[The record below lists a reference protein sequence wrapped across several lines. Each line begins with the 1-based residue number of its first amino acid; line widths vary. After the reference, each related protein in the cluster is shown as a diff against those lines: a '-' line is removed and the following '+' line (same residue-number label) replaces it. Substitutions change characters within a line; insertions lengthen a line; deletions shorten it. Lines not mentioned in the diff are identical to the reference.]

1 MIRPSYFKTVRDRRA
16 KTLTPAVLSRLEN
29 SQQTQRGMEEISR
42 LKQQGE
48 DIRPGKEMLSVV
60 TWGARYKEG
69 EPRGTEGA
77 QPTGLFFIDCDHLKE
92 SPRDV
97 YHRLMTAASIQDETR
112 RKAVAE
118 LMEQHTKGAHV
129 TPSGEGLRLIM
140 TKLLLTEDNEQNI
153 EAFKRLLAEDPA
165 ISTVDTKV
173 KDIGHPSYV
182 PSEDYWIYFDNEILN
197 DDEENQVHD
206 AGSSR
211 CADLLASAR
220 QSVANASSVSGG
232 TTPNTGRTVSSQD
245 ELRGDYRLRLNF
257 DAEGH
262 PIGSNGK
269 RLQTEYRGHLLS
281 EIRDNIVTLA
291 GGKPNVGDRN
301 TRTYKVLSALAPIVD
316 YKEEVLRTLIPYWG
330 LTWDEVEP
338 IAKSAAKRR
347 PSEKLPYLLWKV
359 LHEMGIDD
367 ASMQV
372 DEQDEDAADDEEITQ
387 TESTLLCS
395 QPPLAP
401 VFKQWVSRAPK
412 DYIEMIYFSVL
423 FCMACLASKLRARYL
438 DGRIH
443 SPSFFITVEGTS
455 GSGKSWVVDVCDML
469 LEPMAQDDQKGL
481 EKEMEYQRELKK
493 CRNKAKQPE
502 DPLIIQRILDP
513 TISVSAFLK
522 QNYQNKGLHA
532 LTVCPEVD
540 TMVKQHSRGAWGQLS
555 DLYRLAYEN
564 AVTGQKFL
572 SENSFSGRAKVFY
585 NLLVTGTPKSM
596 ARFFRN
602 VEDGLV
608 TRTIPVVLPDQF
620 GARNPQ
626 WKPWTQLQ
634 RKVISDTVM
643 HVYRSLS
650 MDEEGHV
657 ADEHLMQM
665 PWLNDALDGWLEEQ
679 RLKSL
684 KEMSRSRDQYRR
696 RAANDG
702 FRAGMVV
709 YYLLG
714 EKPTADV
721 KRKVIAN
728 ALYVATYAVE
738 ALVAKYGRE
747 TEETLTDKQERRPS
761 KSNVL
766 FDMMPD
772 AFNRDL
778 LKQKMTELKVLSKLR
793 DVVWRWS
800 KSGLV
805 EVMPD
810 GSLRKRTQE
819 SETCIEEQ
827 SSEVSQT
834 PQKS

>member
-1 MIRPSYFKTVRDRRA
+1 MMRPSYFLNVRDRRA
-16 KTLTPAVLSRLEN
+16 KTLTPAVLQCLET
-29 SQQTQRGMEEISR
+29 SQQTRRGMEEIVR
-42 LKQQGE
+42 LREAGE
-48 DIRPGKEMLSVV
+48 DIRQGKEMLSVV
-60 TWGARYKEG
+60 TWAARYQEG

-92 SPRDV
+92 PPREV
-97 YHRLMTAASIQDETR
+97 YERLMSAASIADEAR

-118 LMEQHTKGAHV
+118 VMREHVKGGHV

-140 TKLLLTEDNEQNI
+140 TKLLPAEDNEQNI
-153 EAFKRLLAEDPA
+153 EAFKRLLADDPA
-165 ISTVDTKV
+165 IGTVDTKV

-182 PSEDYWIYFDNEILN
+182 PGEDFWIYFDNAILEN
-197 DDEENQVHD
+197 DDEET
-206 AGSSR
+206 
-211 CADLLASAR
+211 ASA
-220 QSVANASSVSGG
+220 SSASNVLCVSSA
-232 TTPNTGRTVSSQD
+232 TQPVVSQD
-245 ELRGDYRLRLNF
+245 EQRGDYRQRLSY

-262 PIGSNGK
+262 PTGDGGK
-269 RLQTEYRGHLLS
+269 RLQTEYRGHQLS

-291 GGKPNVGDRN
+291 GGSPAVGDRN

-330 LTWDEVEP
+330 LTWEEVEP

-359 LHEMGIDD
+359 LREMGIDD

-372 DEQDEDAADDEEITQ
+372 DDQDEDALADEEIRQ
-387 TESTLLCS
+387 AESPLLCKM
-395 QPPLAP
+395 PPLAP

-412 DYIEMIYFSVL
+412 DYVEMVYFSVL
-423 FCMACLASKLRARYL
+423 FCMGCLASKLRARYL

-443 SPSFFITVEGTS
+443 SPSFFFTVEGTS

-469 LEPMAQDDQKGL
+469 LAPMAADDARGL

-493 CRNKAKQPE
+493 CRNKAKQPD
-502 DPLIIQRILDP
+502 DPLVIQRILDP

-532 LTVCPEVD
+532 LTICPEVD

-596 ARFFRN
+596 AKFFRN

-608 TRTIPVVLPDQF
+608 TRTIPIVLPDQF

-626 WKPWTQLQ
+626 WKPWTKLQL
-634 RKVISDTVM
+634 KVIGDTVGR
-643 HVYRSLS
+643 VYHALS
-650 MDEEGHV
+650 MSEDGQV
-657 ADEHLMQM
+657 AEEHLMKLD
-665 PWLNDALDGWLEEQ
+665 WLNAALDGWLEEQ
-679 RLKSL
+679 RLLSL

-702 FRAGMVV
+702 FRAGMVI

-738 ALVAKYGRE
+738 SLIAKYGRE
-747 TEETLTDKQERRPS
+747 TEETLQDKGRRPP
-761 KSNVL
+761 KTIIL

-772 AFNRDL
+772 SFSREQ

-800 KSGLV
+800 KSGLIDV
-805 EVMPD
+805 LPD
-810 GSLRKRTQE
+810 GNIRKLKN
-819 SETCIEEQ
+819 S
-827 SSEVSQT
+827 
-834 PQKS
+834 

>member
-29 SQQTQRGMEEISR
+29 SQQTQRGMEEINR
-42 LKQQGE
+42 LKQQDE

-118 LMEQHTKGAHV
+118 VMQQHTKGAHV

-140 TKLLLTEDNEQNI
+140 TKLLPTEDNEQNI

-182 PSEDYWIYFDNEILN
+182 PSENYWIYFDNTILEN
-197 DDEENQVHD
+197 DDEENNNSCAD
-206 AGSSR
+206 GSR
-211 CADLLASAR
+211 CAGLLATAG
-220 QSVANASSVSGG
+220 QSVANASSVSEGSATTKG
-232 TTPNTGRTVSSQD
+232 TVPATD
-245 ELRGDYRLRLNF
+245 ELRGDYRLRLTF

-291 GGKPNVGDRN
+291 GGKPDVGDRN

-372 DEQDEDAADDEEITQ
+372 DEQDEDAADDEEIAQ

-564 AVTGQKFL
+564 AVTGQKFM

-608 TRTIPVVLPDQF
+608 TRTIPIVLPDQF

-643 HVYRSLS
+643 HVYRTLS
-650 MDEEGHV
+650 MDEEGRV
-657 ADEHLMQM
+657 ADEHLMQL

-679 RLKSL
+679 RLKAI

-728 ALYVATYAVE
+728 AIYVATYAVE

-805 EVMPD
+805 EVLPD

-819 SETCIEEQ
+819 PETSKEEQ
-827 SSEVSQT
+827 PSEVSQT

>member
-1 MIRPSYFKTVRDRRA
+1 MRPSYFKNVRDRRA
-16 KTLTPAVLSRLEN
+16 KTLTPAALSILQN
-29 SQQTQRGMEEISR
+29 SQQTLRGMEEINR
-42 LKQQGE
+42 LKQE
-48 DIRPGKEMLSVV
+48 DADIRPGKEMLSIV

-69 EPRGTEGA
+69 DPRGTEGA

-92 SPRDV
+92 DPKAV
-97 YHRLMTAASIQDETR
+97 YERLMTASSIEDETR
-112 RKAVAE
+112 RQAVAE
-118 LMEQHTKGAHV
+118 VMKTHVKGAHV

-140 TKLLLTEDNEQNI
+140 TKLLPNEDNEKNI
-153 EAFKRLLAEDPA
+153 EAFKQLLSSDPA
-165 ISTVDTKV
+165 IETVDTKV

-182 PSEDYWIYFDNEILN
+182 PSADYWIFFDNTILE
-197 DDEENQVHD
+197 DDNYVEE
-206 AGSSR
+206 
-211 CADLLASAR
+211 SAEV
-220 QSVANASSVSGG
+220 QLP
-232 TTPNTGRTVSSQD
+232 TTDVQPSTTQNTD
-245 ELRGDYRLRLNF
+245 EQRGDYRQRLSY
-257 DAEGH
+257 DAEGF
-262 PIGSNGK
+262 PTGNNGK
-269 RLQTEYRGHLLS
+269 RLQTEYRGHLLT
-281 EIRDNIVTLA
+281 EIRDNIITLM
-291 GGKPNVGDRN
+291 GGKPEVGDRN
-301 TRTYKVLSALAPIVD
+301 MRTYKVLSAMAPIVD

-338 IAKSAAKRR
+338 IARSASKRK

-359 LHEMGIDD
+359 LREMGIDD

-372 DEQDEDAADDEEITQ
+372 DENDEDALDDEEL
-387 TESTLLCS
+387 TEPEESPQHKT
-395 QPPLAP
+395 PPLAP

-412 DYIEMIYFSVL
+412 DYVEMIYFAVL
-423 FCMACLASKLRARYL
+423 FCLAALASKLRARYL

-443 SPSFFITVEGTS
+443 SPSLFVTVEGTS

-469 LEPMAQDDQKGL
+469 LEPMAQDDAKGL

-502 DPLIIQRILDP
+502 DPEVIQRILDP

-532 LTVCPEVD
+532 LTICPEVD

-564 AVTGQKFL
+564 ATTGQKFL

-596 ARFFRN
+596 AKFFRN

-634 RKVISDTVM
+634 LKVINDTVLR
-643 HVYRSLS
+643 VYRALS
-650 MDEEGHV
+650 MDEEGNV
-657 ADEHLMQM
+657 AEEHMMQM
-665 PWLNDALDGWLEEQ
+665 PWLNDALDEWLEEQ
-679 RLKSL
+679 RLRAI

-702 FRAGMVV
+702 FRAGMVI

-728 ALYVATYAVE
+728 ALYVATFAVE
-738 ALVAKYGRE
+738 SLIAKYGVE
-747 TEETLTDKQERRPS
+747 TEETLVEKGAKLS
-761 KSNVL
+761 KTGIL
-766 FDMMPD
+766 YDLMPD
-772 AFNRDL
+772 KFSRDE
-778 LKQKMTELKVLSKLR
+778 LKQKMQEQKVLSR
-793 DVVWRWS
+793 VRNVVWRWA

-805 EVMPD
+805 EVLPD
-810 GSLRKRTQE
+810 GLISKTE
-819 SETCIEEQ
+819 SEN
-827 SSEVSQT
+827 
-834 PQKS
+834 KSTT

>member
-1 MIRPSYFKTVRDRRA
+1 MRPSYFKSVRDRRA
-16 KTLTPAVLSRLEN
+16 KTLTPAALSILQN
-29 SQQTQRGMEEISR
+29 SQQTLRGMEEISR
-42 LKQQGE
+42 LKQE
-48 DIRPGKEMLSVV
+48 DADIRPGKEMLSIV

-69 EPRGTEGA
+69 DPRGTEGA

-92 SPRDV
+92 DPKAV
-97 YHRLMTAASIQDETR
+97 YERLMTASSIEDETR
-112 RKAVAE
+112 RQAVAE
-118 LMEQHTKGAHV
+118 VMKTHVKGAHV

-140 TKLLLTEDNEQNI
+140 TKLLPNEDNEKNI
-153 EAFKRLLAEDPA
+153 EAFKQLLSSDPA
-165 ISTVDTKV
+165 IETVDTKV

-182 PSEDYWIYFDNEILN
+182 PSADYWIFFDNEILE
-197 DDEENQVHD
+197 DDESE
-206 AGSSR
+206 AE
-211 CADLLASAR
+211 AASA
-220 QSVANASSVSGG
+220 SNASNVLSIFPE
-232 TTPNTGRTVSSQD
+232 TTKTETAHTSD
-245 ELRGDYRLRLNF
+245 EQRGDYCQHLTY
-257 DAEGH
+257 DAEGF
-262 PIGSNGK
+262 PLGSNGK
-269 RLQTEYRGHLLS
+269 RLQTEYRGHLLT
-281 EIRDNIVTLA
+281 EIRDNIITLM
-291 GGKPNVGDRN
+291 GGKPEVGDRN
-301 TRTYKVLSALAPIVD
+301 MRTYKVLSAMAPIVD

-338 IAKSAAKRR
+338 IARSASKRK

-359 LHEMGIDD
+359 LREMGIDD

-372 DEQDEDAADDEEITQ
+372 DENDEDAPDDEEL
-387 TESTLLCS
+387 TEPEESPQHKT
-395 QPPLAP
+395 PPLAP

-412 DYIEMIYFSVL
+412 DYVEMIYFTVL
-423 FCMACLASKLRARYL
+423 FCLAALASKLRARYL

-443 SPSFFITVEGTS
+443 SPSLFVTVEGTS

-469 LEPMAQDDQKGL
+469 LEPMAQDDAKGL

-502 DPLIIQRILDP
+502 DPEVIQRILDP

-532 LTVCPEVD
+532 LTICPEVD

-564 AVTGQKFL
+564 ATTGQKFL

-596 ARFFRN
+596 AKFFRN

-634 RKVISDTVM
+634 LKVINDTVLR
-643 HVYRSLS
+643 VYRALS
-650 MDEEGHV
+650 MDEEGNV
-657 ADEHLMQM
+657 AEEHMMQM
-665 PWLNDALDGWLEEQ
+665 PWLNDALDEWLEEQ
-679 RLKSL
+679 RLRAI

-702 FRAGMVV
+702 FRAGMVI

-728 ALYVATYAVE
+728 ALYVATFAVE
-738 ALVAKYGRE
+738 SLIAKYGVE
-747 TEETLTDKQERRPS
+747 TEETLVEKGAKQS
-761 KSNVL
+761 KTGIL
-766 FDMMPD
+766 YDLMPD
-772 AFNRDL
+772 KFSRDE
-778 LKQKMTELKVLSKLR
+778 LKQKMQEQKVLSR
-793 DVVWRWS
+793 VRNVVWRWA

-805 EVMPD
+805 EVLPD
-810 GSLRKRTQE
+810 GLISKTE
-819 SETCIEEQ
+819 SEN
-827 SSEVSQT
+827 
-834 PQKS
+834 KSTT